1 MLSLKTVAELEALHT
16 NNVRESLHLEY
27 KASGAVDKKDDRKKI
42 EMARDVSAFANADG
56 GQIIYGMT
64 ETDHDPAGLDS
75 GLDPKT
81 YPEIWFEQVIQ
92 QHVTPMIEGLKP
104 YHVPLPSGQVAVV
117 IDIPAAKGE
126 RQRFA
131 PQRHRVPEIA
141 GENQVGMIAHERR
154 ELDKQR
160 PRAP

>member
-1 MLSLKTVAELEALHT
+1 MLRLETRAD
-16 NNVRESLHLEY
+16 RERTPVGRIEASPNLEY
-27 KASGAVDKKDDRKKI
+27 KASAGVDGSHRQKL

-64 ETDHDPAGLDS
+64 ENDHDPAGLDV

-104 YHVPLPSGQVAVV
+104 YHVLLPSG
-117 IDIPAAKGE
+117 
-126 RQRFA
+126 
-131 PQRHRVPEIA
+131 
-141 GENQVGMIAHERR
+141 
-154 ELDKQR
+154 
-160 PRAP
+160 